1 MNRTL
6 YIIGLAIIVL
16 LQSACNDSKTG
27 PSLSSD
33 LINNPISASDNDDK
47 SALPIIQFKTVEH
60 DFGDVIEGV
69 KVAYKFKFT
78 NVGGSDLIINQVK
91 TSCGC
96 TVSRFPKKAIKPGET
111 NFIELTFDSYMR
123 KGFNHKNAT
132 VLANTQPNV
141 SVLNIKAMVR
151 GADEL

>member
-1 MNRTL
+1 MNK
-6 YIIGLAIIVL
+6 IVVL
-16 LQSACNDSKTG
+16 LIFTLSIFLGSCNNSDTIDE
-27 PSLSSD
+27 LSSD
-33 LINNPISASDNDDK
+33 LINNPVSADSKGDK
-47 SALPIIQFKTVEH
+47 SSLPKFKFVTTEH
-60 DFGDVIEGV
+60 DFGNVLEGV

-96 TVSRFPKKAIKPGET
+96 TVSRFPKTPIKPGES
-111 NFIELTFDSYMR
+111 NFIELTFDSYRR

-141 SVLNIKAMVR
+141 HTLNIKAMVQT
-151 GADEL
+151 ASEF

>member
-1 MNRTL
+1 MNKVL
-6 YIIGLAIIVL
+6 YIIGLAVIVL
-16 LQSACNDSKTG
+16 LQSACNEDKNNAN
-27 PSLSSD
+27 LSSD
-33 LINNPISASDNDDK
+33 LINNPISATEDADK
-47 SALPIIQFKTVEH
+47 SSLPIIEFKTTEH

-96 TVSRFPKKAIKPGET
+96 TVSRFPKKAIKPGES

-151 GADEL
+151 GAEEL

>member
-1 MNRTL
+1 MNK
-6 YIIGLAIIVL
+6 IIFILFLASSL
-16 LQSACNDSKTG
+16 FMLACNNSKTKDE
-27 PSLSSD
+27 LSSD
-33 LINNPISASDNDDK
+33 LINNPVSADNKGDK
-47 SALPIIQFKTVEH
+47 SSLPKFKFVTQEH
-60 DFGDVIEGV
+60 DFGNVLEGV

-96 TVSRFPKKAIKPGET
+96 TVSRFPKTPIKPGES
-111 NFIELTFDSYMR
+111 NFIELTFDSYRR

-141 SVLNIKAMVR
+141 HTLNIKAMVQT
-151 GADEL
+151 ASDY

>member
-1 MNRTL
+1 MNKIIFL
-6 YIIGLAIIVL
+6 LLIIIGVASLN
-16 LQSACNDSKTG
+16 ACNSSDNG
-27 PSLSSD
+27 DALSSD
-33 LINNPISASDNDDK
+33 LINNPVTAENDGDKAS
-47 SALPIIQFKTVEH
+47 LPKFKFVSHEH
-60 DFGDVIEGV
+60 DFGNVIEGV

-96 TVSRFPKKAIKPGET
+96 TVSRFPKEAIKPGES
-111 NFIELTFDSYMR
+111 NFIELTFDSYRR

-141 SVLNIKAMVR
+141 VTLNIKAMVK
-151 GADEL
+151 AVDDL